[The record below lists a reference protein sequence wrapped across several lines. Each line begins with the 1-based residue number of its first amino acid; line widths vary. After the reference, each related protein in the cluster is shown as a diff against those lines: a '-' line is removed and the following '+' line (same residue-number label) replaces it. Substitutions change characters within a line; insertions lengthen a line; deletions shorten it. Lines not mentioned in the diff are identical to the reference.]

1 MSKRVLQGVVVS
13 DKMQKTVVVQVER
26 RVMHSLY
33 HKYLRKY
40 KKYSAHDAEGLCH
53 IGDVVEIQE
62 CPPISKTKKWL
73 VISCKSTSQSKNT
86 NEPTALTQEI

>member
-40 KKYSAHDAEGLCH
+40 KKYSAHDAEGACRM
-53 IGDVVEIQE
+53 GDVVEIQE
-62 CPPISKTKKWL
+62 CPPISKTKKWE
-73 VISCKSTSQSKNT
+73 VISRKETQSNGANESTAS
-86 NEPTALTQEI
+86 AQEI